1 MPAPP
6 QPPEGR
12 PTLAPPPA
20 FPGSHA
26 VIVGT
31 YRTPQEASAAE
42 QTLRARALPVYAVD
56 LRYVDGV
63 RRRLLIGRYRSRAE
77 AEKARVDVATLFA
90 DARVAHWSE
99 ESTR

>member
-1 MPAPP
+1 M
-6 QPPEGR
+6 
-12 PTLAPPPA
+12 PPPA

-31 YRTPQEASAAE
+31 YRTPQEASKVE
-42 QTLRARALPVYAVD
+42 RTLRERSLPVYAID
-56 LRYVDGV
+56 LRYLDGV

-77 AEKARVDVATLFA
+77 AEKARADLESVFR

-99 ESTR
+99 ESLR